1 MAGNT
6 FPEAGREARLF
17 GTDGIRGIANEYPI
31 TSEMALRLGR
41 ALAQVFR
48 RNGGRHRRVLV
59 GKDTRLSGY
68 MLETALASGI
78 CSVGAD
84 VLLVGP
90 LPTPG
95 IAYLT
100 RTMRADAGVVI
111 SASHNPFQDN
121 GIKFFSDQGFKLDD
135 ELEARIESLVFDGSQ
150 VTRANPGEIGK
161 ATRIDDAIGRYLV
174 FLKACLPRN
183 CSFDGIKV
191 VIDCANGAAYKV
203 GPDLL
208 DELGVD
214 VVALGV
220 DPDGKNINRE
230 GGATNP
236 QPLREAVLRARADLG
251 IALDGDADRAIFVDG
266 TGEIV
271 DGDEVMAIMG
281 RALAQQNKLRGNTVV
296 ATVMSNFGLER
307 SLAEAGIRL
316 LRTDVGD
323 PAVCREMRT
332 NQYNFGGEQSGHLI
346 FMDHSTTGDGL
357 ITAILLLEHL
367 VKLGKPL
374 SEARVMKRFPQV
386 LHNVPVKRRA
396 PLEELSEVQRTIG
409 AVQARL
415 GGRGRILV
423 RYSGTEMLARVMV
436 EGEDEA
442 EIDVSAREIGAAIA
456 RQVGRQD

>member
-1 MAGNT
+1 MANQAPSRTAPG
-6 FPEAGREARLF
+6 ERLF
-17 GTDGIRGIANEYPI
+17 GTDGIRGVANEYPI
-31 TSEMALRLGR
+31 TSEIALRLGR
-41 ALAQVFR
+41 ALAQVFQ

-95 IAYLT
+95 IAYMT

-121 GIKFFSDQGFKLDD
+121 GIKFFSNEGFKLDD
-135 ELEARIESLVFDGSQ
+135 EIESRIESLVFDETQ
-150 VTRANPGEIGK
+150 VKRAHAGEIGK
-161 ATRIDDAIGRYLV
+161 AARIDDAIGRYLV
-174 FLKACLPRN
+174 FLKACLSR
-183 CSFDGIKV
+183 STTFDGLKV
-191 VIDCANGAAYKV
+191 VVDCAHGAAYKV

-208 DELGVD
+208 EELGAD
-214 VVALGV
+214 VIPLGV
-220 DPDGKNINRE
+220 DPDGMNINRE

-236 QPLREAVLRARADLG
+236 GPLREAVLREHADLG
-251 IALDGDADRAIFVDG
+251 IALDGDADRAIFVDH

-271 DGDEVMAIMG
+271 DGDGVMAIMG
-281 RALAQQNKLRGNTVV
+281 RELARRNLLRGNTVV

-307 SLAEAGIRL
+307 TLTEAGIRL

-323 PAVCREMRT
+323 PNVCREMRI
-332 NQYNFGGEQSGHLI
+332 NRYNFGGEQSGHLI

-357 ITAILLLEHL
+357 MTAILLIEHL
-367 VKLGKPL
+367 VTVGKPL
-374 SEARVMKRFPQV
+374 ADVRVMQRFPQV
-386 LHNVPVKRRA
+386 LHNVPVRNRA
-396 PLEELSEVQRTIG
+396 PLNELPRVQQVIEAVEE
-409 AVQARL
+409 RL
-415 GGRGRILV
+415 GSRGRVLV

-436 EGEDEA
+436 EGEDES
-442 EIDVSAREIGAAIA
+442 EIDASAREIGAAIA
-456 RQVGRQD
+456 REVGRKS